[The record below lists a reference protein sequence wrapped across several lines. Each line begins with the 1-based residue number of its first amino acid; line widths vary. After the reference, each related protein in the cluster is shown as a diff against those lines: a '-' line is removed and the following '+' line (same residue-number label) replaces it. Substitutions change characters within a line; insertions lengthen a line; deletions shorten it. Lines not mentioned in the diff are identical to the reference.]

1 MKELHAAIPDSAAVL
16 ALEPEELA
24 AKLLFLMRQRFEK
37 QPDQLQPTDFITEVI
52 VRADAFS
59 SRCKVR

>member
-24 AKLLFLMRQRFEK
+24 AKLLSTAE
-37 QPDQLQPTDFITEVI
+37 
-52 VRADAFS
+52 
-59 SRCKVR
+59 